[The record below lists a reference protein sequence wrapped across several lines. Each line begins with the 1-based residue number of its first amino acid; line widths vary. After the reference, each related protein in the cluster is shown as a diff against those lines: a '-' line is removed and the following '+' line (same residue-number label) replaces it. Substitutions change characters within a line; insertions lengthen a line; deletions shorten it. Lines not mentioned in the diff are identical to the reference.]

1 MYTPIYGCANYGS
14 CGFEELCKISDPSPI
29 LGWIYFVNFAFLAT
43 FEFLN
48 LIIGIIISNMD
59 DLKEKGRLKLDPEL
73 AKLGKK
79 QANIKVPLNKIKKDM
94 ARLETHVAILEEIEQ
109 QKPKQS

>member
-1 MYTPIYGCANYGS
+1 MY
-14 CGFEELCKISDPSPI
+14 
-29 LGWIYFVNFAFLAT
+29 V
-43 FEFLN
+43 
-48 LIIGIIISNMD
+48 
-59 DLKEKGRLKLDPEL
+59 LKEKERLKLDPEL
-73 AKLGKK
+73 AKLGKT